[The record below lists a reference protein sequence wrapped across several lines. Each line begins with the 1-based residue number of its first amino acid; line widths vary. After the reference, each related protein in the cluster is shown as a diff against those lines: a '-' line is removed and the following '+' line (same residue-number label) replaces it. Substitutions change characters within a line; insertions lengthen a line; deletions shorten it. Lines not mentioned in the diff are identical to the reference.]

1 MFKNS
6 VSEIVFAVS
15 DRFFFV
21 PVVPVSNFGQSTE
34 LMRYFNPIEK

>member
-21 PVVPVSNFGQSTE
+21 PVSNFGQSAE